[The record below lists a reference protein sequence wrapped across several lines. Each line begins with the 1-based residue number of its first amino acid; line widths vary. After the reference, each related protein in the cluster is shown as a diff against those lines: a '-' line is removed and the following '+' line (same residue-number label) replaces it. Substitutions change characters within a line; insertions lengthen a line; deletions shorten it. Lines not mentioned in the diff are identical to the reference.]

1 MVDTFNPLTIPAV
14 MQQSVRRT
22 KPEGFPTQALL
33 DYEQAL
39 QSWMA
44 TNTTNINERFNNVES
59 AEGDTSAQVTEVI
72 QALTDGTGAY
82 GSYITTI
89 NTKANGATASGQV
102 YLLAKSAPSGALAA
116 YGWYIQAD
124 GSFAGMEALALSGGG
139 SAIGFTANQFLF
151 TDSGTAQPVL
161 AYSGGKFRFTG
172 DVAIDGDLVID
183 GTVTALGV
191 AGGFSTRGVTSD
203 TVDIS
208 NAFTTWT
215 DLGPPLVLSVEPDA
229 TTGNVTPLVFVRD
242 EANALNISGGGP
254 NLAYVE
260 VRLLAD
266 GVPVFTHVVINE
278 NVAAADFKAA
288 GLTDF
293 TILSLPGPTHTF
305 QLQYQC
311 NYSVGMDGIVFAKAM
326 VFMIAR

>member
-1 MVDTFNPLTIPAV
+1 MSDYDPLTIPAV

-39 QSWMA
+39 QGWMQA
-44 TNTTNINERFNNVES
+44 NTTNMNERFNSVES
-59 AEGDTSAQVTEVI
+59 SIGDTSAEVEEVI

-82 GSYITTI
+82 GTYITTI
-89 NTKANGATASGQV
+89 NTKANGASASGQV
-102 YLLAKSAPSGALAA
+102 YLLAKAAPSGAAAA

-151 TDSGTAQPVL
+151 TDAGTAQPVFT
-161 AYSGGKFRFTG
+161 YSGGKFGFTG
-172 DVAIDGDLVID
+172 DVAIDGGLTID

-191 AGGFSTRGVTSD
+191 AGGFSTRGSVGD

-208 NAFTTWT
+208 GVFTTWT
-215 DLGPPLVLSVEPDA
+215 DLGAPLTLSVEPDA
-229 TTGNVTPLVFVRD
+229 VTGEVHPLIFVRD
-242 EANALNISGGGP
+242 QANATNTGGVSP
-254 NLAYVE
+254 IAAYVA
-260 VRLLAD
+260 VRLLMD
-266 GVPVFTHVVINE
+266 GTPVYTHDVINE
-278 NVAAADFKAA
+278 LIDPATFKTL

-293 TILSLPGPTHTF
+293 METLAAGASHTF

-311 NYSVGMDGIVFAKAM
+311 NYPVGMDGEVFAKVM
-326 VFMIAR
+326 VFMISR

>member
-1 MVDTFNPLTIPAV
+1 MVDTFNPLTVPAV
-14 MQQSVRRT
+14 MPQSVARIN
-22 KPEGFPTQALL
+22 EAGFPKQALL

-39 QSWMA
+39 QGWMK

-59 AEGDTSAQVTEVI
+59 SIGDTSAEVSEII

-82 GSYITTI
+82 GTYITTI
-89 NTKANGATASGQV
+89 NTKSNGATASGQV
-102 YLLAKSAPSGALAA
+102 YLLAKAAPSGAAAA

-161 AYSGGKFRFTG
+161 TYSGGKFGFTG
-172 DVAIDGDLVID
+172 DVAIDGGLTIN
-183 GTVTALGV
+183 GTVTALGI
-191 AGGFSTRGVTSD
+191 ASGLSNRGSVGA

-208 NAFTTWT
+208 DTFTTWT
-215 DLGPPLVLSVEPDA
+215 DLGAPLILSVEPDA
-229 TTGNVTPLVFVRD
+229 VTGDTHPMIFIRD
-242 EANALNISGGGP
+242 EANATTGGP
-254 NLAYVE
+254 LAAYVE
-260 VRLLAD
+260 VRLLVD
-266 GVPVFTHVVINE
+266 GVPVFTHVVLNE
-278 NVAAADFKAA
+278 SVDGFKTS

-293 TILSLPGPTHTF
+293 MEILVPGATHTF

-311 NYSVGMDGIVFAKAM
+311 SYLVGTSGSVFAKVM
-326 VFMIAR
+326 VFMISR